1 MTSNHLTISPKRV
14 SNIARHA
21 ISHHHDNHANH
32 QEILAKFIPIYYQ
45 HLPTEMADRFSD
57 ETLSGMALHHF
68 SLLKTHNGTSPN
80 ISVINPLG
88 ESHLFNSE
96 RTIIALVAIDRPFL
110 TDTLLMSLERQGIG
124 VHRIYNNIIKVE
136 RTDGHIS
143 DIQAVDES
151 SGRANSCFALV
162 HIEID
167 RQSDDKLADIKEMLL
182 KKIHTIDVIVGD
194 FGAMADKLDEIK
206 EELKSLPIPTE
217 HYTKEAVTGFLEW
230 VGRDN
235 FIFMGYRE
243 YRFENDNGTPEL
255 YSVGG
260 SGLGVLQ
267 GKETDELSKSFHGL
281 PTHLKH
287 LIAEPRVL
295 LLSKSARLS
304 PIHRP
309 AYLDFLGIQKY
320 NDQGE
325 LIGEYRFV
333 GLLTSRAY
341 QTSVANI
348 PLLNEKAGK
357 ILAMSR
363 LPKNSHAYLKLA
375 HIVNTL
381 PRDDLFQASTD
392 ELYPM
397 VASIASLQ
405 DKNRLRLLVR
415 TDHYQRFVSCLVY
428 VPLSKFNSDL
438 RQKIQD
444 ILTQAFGG
452 VSSSFTTEFNEL
464 HHARVHIHVRTET
477 GKVKDYDP
485 AKLERELSALMH
497 DWTDEYAKALTAQTG
512 ESRAREILATLGAS
526 IPLTYRER
534 FDVHTA
540 VADTTKL
547 LSLDDDKPKIWH
559 LYQSAGERVDS
570 LTLKLYGRGEILTLS
585 HVLPILEHF
594 GVAVISASTYDFG
607 GQDTPDVSDDLWL
620 QEYKL
625 TLKAGLTVDLTA
637 VKMQVEHALDEIW
650 QGRVESDRLN
660 QLILTT
666 DIDTYDVVVLRA
678 LSRYIVQARA
688 PFSTDYIHST
698 LVGNPAIASLLV
710 KLFHAKMSPTE
721 QTDTAPILAQIDS
734 ELSLVT
740 SLDEDR
746 IVRWFLDLLNAMLRT
761 NFYQTDKDGARKDRL
776 SFKFKASDIPNL
788 PKPKPM
794 FEIYVYSPRVEG
806 VHLRGGK
813 VARGG
818 LRWSDRMEDYR
829 TEVLGLVKA
838 QMVKNSVI
846 VPVGSK
852 GGFVCKD
859 KSKQTSREA
868 WQAEGV
874 ACYQTYI
881 RGLLDLTDNLVD
893 GNVVPPANTVRH
905 DEDDPYLVVAAD
917 KGTATFS
924 DIANALSAE
933 YNFWL
938 QDAFASGGSAGYDHK
953 GMGITA
959 RGAWESVKR
968 HFRLMGKDIQAR
980 NEFTVVGIGDMSG
993 DVFGNGMLL
1002 SKNIRLVAAFNH
1014 LHIFI
1019 DPNPDAKASFEE
1031 RERLFNLPRSA
1042 WTDYKAELISEGGGV
1057 FNRTDKAIA
1066 ITPQMKERFDI
1077 AEDSLTPNEL
1087 LNKLLKAPVDLIWNG
1102 GIGTYIKSSDEDHS
1116 DVGDRANDAIRVD
1129 GREVR
1134 AKVVGE
1140 GGNLGCT
1147 QRGRIEYALNGGR
1160 IYTDAIDN
1168 SGGVN
1173 CSDHEVNI
1181 KILLGSVTE
1190 RGDMTIK
1197 QRNDLLASMTDTVA
1211 NLVLRQNYLQPQTI
1225 ELSAY
1230 QAPERAGEHIRFM
1243 NFLEKAGRL
1252 DRAIEYLPSDD
1263 TLTKRKAKD
1272 GRGLTNPELAVLLSY
1287 GKMWVYDELLGS
1299 GLTEDAYFLHELKK
1313 YFPNTLGEQFFDEM
1327 TRHRLHREI
1336 ICTYLTNGLVNRLGI
1351 ENVFAMSDETGHSVA
1366 DITRSYA
1373 IVRDVFDVQAVWDR
1387 LSGLDNAVAGNT
1399 QIELELTI
1407 QDVLKQGMTWFL
1419 NRQLTD
1425 ESVAQTALTFKN
1437 LVADLFS
1444 YDVIDEH
1451 FGAYIAKD
1459 VADLTAKG
1467 LSDDDAH
1474 AFARLPIY
1482 VHALD
1487 VVALADQKGVAV
1499 TDVAQA
1505 YFGVFSQLHMDKL
1518 TSAVADL
1525 PAESYWDRKAS
1536 YALTGEFNRT
1546 LMALITD
1553 VLAVGGL
1560 SAWQDKHRERLAV
1573 LSEQIDGLSDKV
1585 GLAELSVLL
1594 SEVNGLKMV

>member
-1 MTSNHLTISPKRV
+1 M
-14 SNIARHA
+14 
-21 ISHHHDNHANH
+21 
-32 QEILAKFIPIYYQ
+32 
-45 HLPTEMADRFSD
+45 
-57 ETLSGMALHHF
+57 
-68 SLLKTHNGTSPN
+68 
-80 ISVINPLG
+80 
-88 ESHLFNSE
+88 
-96 RTIIALVAIDRPFL
+96 
-110 TDTLLMSLERQGIG
+110 
-124 VHRIYNNIIKVE
+124 
-136 RTDGHIS
+136 
-143 DIQAVDES
+143 
-151 SGRANSCFALV
+151 
-162 HIEID
+162 
-167 RQSDDKLADIKEMLL
+167 
-182 KKIHTIDVIVGD
+182 
-194 FGAMADKLDEIK
+194 
-206 EELKSLPIPTE
+206 
-217 HYTKEAVTGFLEW
+217 
-230 VGRDN
+230 
-235 FIFMGYRE
+235 
-243 YRFENDNGTPEL
+243 
-255 YSVGG
+255 
-260 SGLGVLQ
+260 
-267 GKETDELSKSFHGL
+267 
-281 PTHLKH
+281 
-287 LIAEPRVL
+287 
-295 LLSKSARLS
+295 
-304 PIHRP
+304 
-309 AYLDFLGIQKY
+309 
-320 NDQGE
+320 
-325 LIGEYRFV
+325 
-333 GLLTSRAY
+333 
-341 QTSVANI
+341 
-348 PLLNEKAGK
+348 
-357 ILAMSR
+357 
-363 LPKNSHAYLKLA
+363 
-375 HIVNTL
+375 
-381 PRDDLFQASTD
+381 
-392 ELYPM
+392 
-397 VASIASLQ
+397 
-405 DKNRLRLLVR
+405 
-415 TDHYQRFVSCLVY
+415 
-428 VPLSKFNSDL
+428 
-438 RQKIQD
+438 
-444 ILTQAFGG
+444 
-452 VSSSFTTEFNEL
+452 
-464 HHARVHIHVRTET
+464 
-477 GKVKDYDP
+477 
-485 AKLERELSALMH
+485 
-497 DWTDEYAKALTAQTG
+497 
-512 ESRAREILATLGAS
+512 
-526 IPLTYRER
+526 
-534 FDVHTA
+534 
-540 VADTTKL
+540 
-547 LSLDDDKPKIWH
+547 
-559 LYQSAGERVDS
+559 
-570 LTLKLYGRGEILTLS
+570 
-585 HVLPILEHF
+585 
-594 GVAVISASTYDFG
+594 
-607 GQDTPDVSDDLWL
+607 
-620 QEYKL
+620 
-625 TLKAGLTVDLTA
+625 
-637 VKMQVEHALDEIW
+637 
-650 QGRVESDRLN
+650 
-660 QLILTT
+660 
-666 DIDTYDVVVLRA
+666 
-678 LSRYIVQARA
+678 
-688 PFSTDYIHST
+688 
-698 LVGNPAIASLLV
+698 
-710 KLFHAKMSPTE
+710 
-721 QTDTAPILAQIDS
+721 
-734 ELSLVT
+734 
-740 SLDEDR
+740 
-746 IVRWFLDLLNAMLRT
+746 
-761 NFYQTDKDGARKDRL
+761 
-776 SFKFKASDIPNL
+776 
-788 PKPKPM
+788 
-794 FEIYVYSPRVEG
+794 
-806 VHLRGGK
+806 HLRGGK

-859 KSKQTSREA
+859 KSKQASREM

-893 GNVVPPANTVRH
+893 GNVVSPANTVRH

-968 HFRLMGKDIQAR
+968 HFRLMGKDIQAHD
-980 NEFTVVGIGDMSG
+980 EFTVVGIGDMSG

-1019 DPNPDAKASFEE
+1019 DPNPDAKASFAE

-1042 WTDYKAELISEGGGV
+1042 WTDYKTELISEGGGV

-1066 ITPQMKERFDI
+1066 ISPQMKECFDI

-1087 LNKLLKAPVDLIWNG
+1087 LNKFLKAPVDLIWNG

-1129 GREVR
+1129 GHEVR

-1147 QRGRIEYALNGGR
+1147 QRGRIEYALHGGR

-1190 RGDMTIK
+1190 RGDMAIK

-1230 QAPERAGEHIRFM
+1230 QAYERAGEHIRFM

-1252 DRAIEYLPSDD
+1252 DCAIEYLPSDD

-1313 YFPNTLGEQFFDEM
+1313 YFPDTLGEQFFDEM

-1351 ENVFAMSDETGHSVA
+1351 ENVFVMSDETGHSVA

-1373 IVRDVFDVQAVWDR
+1373 IVRDVFDVQAMWDR
-1387 LSGLDNAVAGNT
+1387 LSSLDNVVAGNT

-1419 NRQLTD
+1419 NRQLTG

-1459 VADLTAKG
+1459 VADLTAQG
-1467 LSDDDAH
+1467 LSDDDAR

-1518 TSAVADL
+1518 TSAVAEL

-1573 LSEQIDGLSDKV
+1573 LLEQIDGLSDKV

-1594 SEVNGLKMV
+1594 SEVNGLKAV

>member
-1 MTSNHLTISPKRV
+1 MTHKQPTIAHERI
-14 SNIARHA
+14 SNITHHA
-21 ISHHHDNHANH
+21 ISHHHDNHGKN
-32 QEILAKFIPIYYQ
+32 QEILASFIPIYYQ
-45 HLPTEMADRFSD
+45 HLPVEMADKFSD

-68 SLLKTHNGTSPN
+68 NLLKTHDGKNPS
-80 ISVINPLG
+80 ISVINPC
-88 ESHLFNSE
+88 ESDLFDSE
-96 RTIIALVAIDRPFL
+96 HTIISLVAPDRPFL
-110 TDTLLMSLERQGIG
+110 TDTLLMSLESQGIG
-124 VHRIYNNIIKVE
+124 VHRIYNNIIQVE
-136 RTDGHIS
+136 RTDEHITNVHGVYESNGQAQGH
-143 DIQAVDES
+143 
-151 SGRANSCFALV
+151 FALV

-167 RQSDDKLADIKEMLL
+167 RQSDDKLTQIKEALL
-182 KKIHTIDVIVGD
+182 DKIHTIDVIVGD
-194 FGAMADKLDEIK
+194 FVAMAGKLDEINQ
-206 EELKSLPIPTE
+206 ELKSLPIPTT
-217 HYTKEAVTGFLEW
+217 HYTKDAVTDFLEW

-243 YRFENDNGTPEL
+243 YRFENNNGVPEL

-267 GKETDELSKSFHGL
+267 GKDTDELSNSFHGL

-287 LIAEPRVL
+287 LIARPQVL
-295 LLSKSARLS
+295 ILSKSARLS

-320 NDQGE
+320 NSQGQ

-363 LPKNSHAYLKLA
+363 LPKNSHAYLKLT
-375 HIVNTL
+375 HIINTL

-392 ELYPM
+392 ELYAM
-397 VASIASLQ
+397 VTSIANLHN
-405 DKNRLRLLVR
+405 KNRLRLLVR

-428 VPLSKFNSDL
+428 VPLSKFNSGL

-444 ILTQAFGG
+444 ALTQAFGG

-477 GKVKDYDP
+477 GKVKDYDL

-497 DWTDEYAKALTAQTG
+497 DWRDEYAKALSEQMG
-512 ESRAREILATLGAS
+512 QIRARQILATLGAS
-526 IPLTYRER
+526 IPLTYQER
-534 FDVHTA
+534 FDVMTA
-540 VADTTKL
+540 VADTAKL
-547 LSLDDDKPKIWH
+547 LSLDNDNPKIWQ
-559 LYQSAGERVDS
+559 LCQLADQDADS
-570 LTLKLYGRGEILTLS
+570 LTLKLYGRGEVLTLS

-607 GQDTPDVSDDLWL
+607 GQDTHDANLWL
-620 QEYKL
+620 QEYQL
-625 TLKAGLTVDLTA
+625 TLKAGLTVDLTT
-637 VKMQVEHALDEIW
+637 VKSQVEHALDEIW
-650 QGRVESDRLN
+650 QERVESDHLN
-660 QLILTT
+660 ELILTT
-666 DIDTYDVVVLRA
+666 EIDTYDVVVLRA
-678 LSRYIVQARA
+678 LSRYIIQAQA
-688 PFSTDYIHST
+688 PFSTEYIHST
-698 LVGNPAIASLLV
+698 LVGNPVIASLLV

-721 QTDTAPILAQIDS
+721 QADTTPILAQIDG
-734 ELSLVT
+734 ELSSVT

-746 IVRWFLDLLNAMLRT
+746 IVRWFLDLFNAMLRT
-761 NFYQTDKDGARKDRL
+761 NFYQTDKDGLRKDRL

-794 FEIYVYSPRVEG
+794 FEIYVYSPKVEG

-818 LRWSDRMEDYR
+818 IRWSDRMEDYR

-859 KSKQTSREA
+859 KSKQANREM
-868 WQAEGV
+868 WQAYGV
-874 ACYQTYI
+874 ACYQSYI

-893 GNVVPPANTVRH
+893 GTVVPPANTVRH

-924 DIANALSAE
+924 DIANALSTE

-968 HFRLMGKDIQAR
+968 HFRLMGKDIQDHD
-980 NEFTVVGIGDMSG
+980 ELTVVGIGDMSG

-1019 DPNPDAKASFEE
+1019 DPNPDAKVSFDE
-1031 RERLFNLPRSA
+1031 RERLFHMPRSA
-1042 WTDYKAELISEGGGV
+1042 WTDYQTALISEGGGV
-1057 FNRTDKAIA
+1057 FHRTDKSIA
-1066 ITPQMKERFDI
+1066 ISAQMKECFDI
-1077 AEDSLTPNEL
+1077 DEDSLTPNEL

-1102 GIGTYIKSSDEDHS
+1102 GIGTYVKSSDEDHS

-1129 GREVR
+1129 GRDVR
-1134 AKVVGE
+1134 AKVIGE

-1147 QRGRIEYALNGGR
+1147 QRGRTQYALNGGR

-1181 KILLGSVTE
+1181 KILLGALTK
-1190 RGDMTIK
+1190 RGEMTIK
-1197 QRNDLLASMTDTVA
+1197 ERNDLLASMTDTVA

-1225 ELSAY
+1225 ELSAH
-1230 QAPERAGEHIRFM
+1230 QAFERASEHIRFM
-1243 NFLEKAGRL
+1243 NFLEQKGRL
-1252 DRAIEYLPSDD
+1252 DRLIEYLPSDD
-1263 TLTKRKAKD
+1263 ALIKRKTKD
-1272 GRGLTNPELAVLLSY
+1272 GRGLTNPELAVMLSY
-1287 GKMWVYDELLGS
+1287 GKMWVYDELLNS

-1313 YFPNTLGEQFFDEM
+1313 YFPDVLGEQFFDEM
-1327 TRHRLHREI
+1327 THHRLHREI
-1336 ICTYLTNGLVNRLGI
+1336 ICTYLTNALVNRLGI
-1351 ENVFAMSDETGHSVA
+1351 ENVFGMSDAGHGMA

-1387 LSGLDNAVAGNT
+1387 LSSLDNVVAGNT

-1419 NRQLTD
+1419 NRQLTG

-1437 LVADLFS
+1437 MVAELFS

-1459 VADLTAKG
+1459 VADLTAQG
-1467 LSDDDAH
+1467 LSDDDAYV
-1474 AFARLPIY
+1474 FARLPIY

-1487 VVALADQKGVAV
+1487 IVALAKQKQVAL

-1505 YFGVFSQLHMDKL
+1505 YFGVFLQLRMDKL
-1518 TSAVADL
+1518 TSAVANL
-1525 PAESYWDRKAS
+1525 PAESYWDIKAS
-1536 YALTGEFNRT
+1536 LALAGEFKRT
-1546 LMALITD
+1546 FMTLIAD
-1553 VLAVGGL
+1553 VLALGNL
-1560 SAWQDKHRERLAV
+1560 SVWQDKHQKQLAE
-1573 LSEQIDGLSDKV
+1573 LAEQIDSLSEKV

-1594 SEVNGLKMV
+1594 SELNDLKAV